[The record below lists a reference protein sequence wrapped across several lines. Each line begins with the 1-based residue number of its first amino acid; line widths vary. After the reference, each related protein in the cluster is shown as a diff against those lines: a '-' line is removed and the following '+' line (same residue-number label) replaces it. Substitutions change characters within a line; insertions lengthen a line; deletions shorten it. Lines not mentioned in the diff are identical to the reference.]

1 MASVG
6 LIDGNYVSGSRG
18 YGSWM
23 LYDVVCSIAGP
34 GKAWEDAEW
43 AEGLLYSSCD
53 QYWPRFYS
61 LNMSIAVEYPSGFVS
76 R

>member
-23 LYDVVCSIAGP
+23 LYDVVCSIARP
-34 GKAWEDAEW
+34 GKVWKMRNGQESFSTASAVSI
-43 AEGLLYSSCD
+43 GLE
-53 QYWPRFYS
+53 
-61 LNMSIAVEYPSGFVS
+61 IIH
-76 R
+76 